1 MKITLHFI
9 FILLCGASNG
19 FVKVLKYGT
28 KCWKEQR
35 MERINIFTKIC
46 HNLIT
51 DHELLIVKLHAN
63 AQPAIIMFKVNDRIT
78 RARYEI
84 CSKLTIKTPE

>member
-46 HNLIT
+46 HNLSLIMNY
-51 DHELLIVKLHAN
+51 LLLN
-63 AQPAIIMFKVNDRIT
+63 YMLTPSRQLL
-78 RARYEI
+78 
-84 CSKLTIKTPE
+84 CSKLTIESLEQGMKYVQS